1 MDKREL
7 ADALI
12 LQLSETRMV
21 PFGLVDYCSPF
32 ISARERDFIIAA
44 LREYAAWQDQ
54 RAEADSNGNVREPRG
69 NAGEAQSSVLP
80 CECHGVSP
88 CPAAMSPSAR
98 AGGSVIDN
106 LRRALSNTAF
116 CFGDALSC
124 FNELSGKEVFVNAA
138 SQEGSAPAS
147 TPVATDGYQPVAPA
161 SAAPMPEEV
170 QREIDELHDH
180 LDHAEAHW
188 ALTRVARLA
197 IASTV
202 GPCCGEYAACT
213 LACTPRGRFL
223 AVPEGCVVVPVAE
236 RCPHEWYQGMCI
248 HCELLARDYR
258 AMLVA
263 TKEKPHG

>member
-7 ADALI
+7 AEALI

-161 SAAPMPEEV
+161 SAAPLPDAVEEFIRLTTCAYDYAGLNHV
-170 QREIDELHDH
+170 AVRDELTQ
-180 LDHAEAHW
+180 L
-188 ALTRVARLA
+188 ARLA
-197 IASTV
+197 MLEARKDTIM
-202 GPCCGEYAACT
+202 EI
-213 LACTPRGRFL
+213 L
-223 AVPEGCVVVPVAE
+223 AV
-236 RCPHEWYQGMCI
+236 
-248 HCELLARDYR
+248 LAIEDIENDPDDLYTGRWHRLNRIR
-258 AMLVA
+258 AMLAA